1 MLFGGELKSLG
12 AQSVAEVSAHESYA
26 RFSGCVEIKVNQ
38 AYN

>member
-1 MLFGGELKSLG
+1 MLFWGELKRLG
-12 AQSVAEVSAHESYA
+12 AQSVAEVSAHDSCV